1 MTNQHPLKNVL
12 FFIYFTFLTAIV
24 QAQTFNWVRTFG
36 SWSPENAVATAL
48 DAEGN
53 IYTVGTFTGA
63 VDFDPS
69 YTSAMLFSKGEND
82 IYIQKLGTK
91 SNFIWA
97 LSYGSLYED
106 AVTSIAVDKK
116 GDVIVVGRF
125 IGTMDLDPGPLK
137 NNLTSLGAY
146 DNFILKFN
154 SSGVLLWGKSY
165 GSAYSDY
172 VYDVAVDDSGNIYST
187 GYFEV
192 GADYDPGVG
201 VATIT
206 SKGSNDVFVQKL
218 NANGEFIWVK
228 TFGGKGDDI
237 GTSIA
242 LDAYGNVYTAGGFYD
257 TVDFDPGPSNVSS
270 AATGTFANDAFIHK
284 MDRNGKLI
292 WVKTF
297 GGVKSELPVNMTIDR
312 FGSLYSVGWY
322 DGNADYDPGV
332 GTYNLGAFYGSY
344 LHKMDTLGKYYWTG
358 IIEGASNGVIYD
370 VATDKLGN
378 VYTVGK
384 YGDVANIVMGSANI
398 FITSFGKIYGNNDA
412 FILKTDANGNL
423 IWVKT
428 FGNKYHDACNAI
440 AIDTFGSIYTA
451 GYFQDTVDF
460 EPSTKVIKLG
470 SNGGTDVFVLK
481 FVQKLTGQ
489 EEILSDGLITI
500 APNPT
505 KGTATIQFD
514 QTQQEVTLIITDV
527 QGRINSQ
534 QTYQQLKQTQLE
546 LKGAPGVYFLTI
558 KTQHGQTIFKLI
570 KE

>member
-1 MTNQHPLKNVL
+1 MKNAIFL
-12 FFIYFTFLTAIV
+12 IYCTLLAAIA

-36 SWSPENAVATAL
+36 GWSSENAVATAL

-69 YTSAMLFSKGEND
+69 YTSAMHFSKGEND
-82 IYIQKLGTK
+82 IFIQKLGTK

-97 LSYGSLYED
+97 LSYGSPYED

-125 IGTMDLDPGPLK
+125 IGTIDLDPGPLK

-218 NANGEFIWVK
+218 NADGEFIWVK

-242 LDAYGNVYTAGGFYD
+242 LDAYGNVYTTGGFYD
-257 TVDFDPGPSNVSS
+257 TVDFDPGPSNVSRT
-270 AATGTFANDAFIHK
+270 ATGATSNDAFIHK

-297 GGVKSELPVNMTIDR
+297 GGVLSELPVSMTIDR
-312 FGSLYSVGWY
+312 FGSLYSVGRY
-322 DGNADYDPGV
+322 DGVVDFDPGV
-332 GTYNLGAFYGSY
+332 GIDKYLTNHGSY
-344 LHKMDTLGKYYWTG
+344 LHKMDTLGNYYWAG
-358 IIEGASNGVIYD
+358 YMEGTINAIAHN
-370 VATDKLGN
+370 VATDKLGS
-378 VYTVGK
+378 VYIVGTFN
-384 YGDVANIVMGSANI
+384 AAHIVLGSVHMSL
-398 FITSFGKIYGNNDA
+398 ITGVNSNDA
-412 FILKTDANGNL
+412 FILKADAQGNL
-423 IWVKT
+423 IWAKT
-428 FGNKYHDACNAI
+428 FGGKYHDACHSI
-440 AIDTFGSIYTA
+440 AIDTLGSIYTV

-460 EPSTKVIKLG
+460 DPSSKVVKLG

-481 FVQKLTGQ
+481 YVQKLTSQ
-489 EEILSDGLITI
+489 ENLLYDGLITI

-505 KGTATIQFD
+505 KGTANILFD
-514 QTQQEVTLIITDV
+514 QLQQEVTLTLTDI
-527 QGRINSQ
+527 QGRLQ
-534 QTYQQLKQTQLE
+534 YHQTYHQLKQTQLE
-546 LKGAPGVYFLTI
+546 LKGPPGVYLLTI
-558 KTQHGQTIFKLI
+558 KTSQGQTIFKMI